1 MTNILQPYIDNSN
14 FNLDLAG
21 RFRTSEKET
30 IFSHS
35 PKSAKNHV
43 FVESI
48 RGGGTSSLNFDES
61 TVSMTCTTASGDK
74 VTRQSHIYC
83 PYLEGT
89 PVLYKGTGVFAPSKT
104 NVAQRIGMFDDLNG
118 LFFEDDGTGMGVVRR
133 TNTSGSVV
141 NTRTAQASW
150 NIDPLDGTGP
160 SRLTLSAWDQIILF
174 EIQYLWQGA
183 VGAIWGIRK
192 MSFTNGQLFS
202 DFIPVHYHSTFDET
216 LTVPFIGK
224 PSLPARY
231 EIENTGVAGS
241 ATTMKQCCVDI
252 VGEGGHRLVGSDW
265 NVDNFDNTR
274 TLSSTAEVPL
284 LAIRLADSFNSNAN
298 RRMLKYLQ
306 ANGYSSAEECDFRIK
321 VIHQPTSDAG
331 GTWANLDV
339 NHTGAQYN
347 NGITSI
353 TGGDVH
359 QLDAFSVPA
368 SGQGNSVRGGSGS
381 ASGRFEDSH
390 SIAVQ
395 NIESNNS
402 DIIVVYAKPH
412 GTTSTVV
419 RTSIKFLEF
428 E

>member
-1 MTNILQPYIDNSN
+1 MYIGNSN

-43 FVESI
+43 FIESLT
-48 RGGGTSSLNFDES
+48 GSGTSTLNYDES

-89 PVLYKGTGVFAPSKT
+89 PVLYKGTGIFASTKA
-104 NVAQRIGMFDDLNG
+104 NVAQRVGMFDDLNG
-118 LFFEDDGTGMGVVRR
+118 LFFEDNGTNMGVVRR
-133 TNTSGSVV
+133 TSTSGSVV
-141 NTRTAQASW
+141 NNRVAQASW

-160 SRLTLSAWDQIILF
+160 SGLTVSSWNFLILF

-183 VGAIWGIRK
+183 IGAVWGIRK
-192 MSFTNGQLFS
+192 MSYDSGYLWS
-202 DFIPVHYHSTFDET
+202 EFIPVHYYSAFDNS

-231 EIENTGVAGS
+231 EIENTGTAAS
-241 ATTMKQCCVDI
+241 STTLKQCCVDV

-265 NVDNFDNTR
+265 GIDNFAAPR
-274 TLSSTAEVPL
+274 TLSATTEVPIL
-284 LAIRLADSFNSNAN
+284 GIRLADTFNSEPN

-306 ANGYSSAEECDFRIK
+306 ANAYSSAEECDFRIK
-321 VIHQPTSDAG
+321 VIHQPTSTTG
-331 GTWANLDV
+331 GTWTDIDAT
-339 NHTGAQYN
+339 HSGAQYN
-347 NGITSI
+347 TGLTAV

-359 QLDAFSVPA
+359 QVDAFTVYA
-368 SGQGNSVRGGSGS
+368 GGSGAGTTGS
-381 ASGRFEDSH
+381 SGSSSGRFEDSH
-390 SIAVQ
+390 SLAVQ
-395 NIESNNS
+395 NIASNKS
-402 DIIVVYAKPH
+402 DLIVIYALPH
-412 GTTSTVV
+412 GTTSTDI